1 MMFKIFNFAEGDKM
15 TQANFTLWTNAA
27 LSDEDAANLVFF
39 TRFVIHFLWSSD
51 TFLSA

>member
-39 TRFVIHFLWSSD
+39 THFVIHFLWSSD
-51 TFLSA
+51 IFLSA